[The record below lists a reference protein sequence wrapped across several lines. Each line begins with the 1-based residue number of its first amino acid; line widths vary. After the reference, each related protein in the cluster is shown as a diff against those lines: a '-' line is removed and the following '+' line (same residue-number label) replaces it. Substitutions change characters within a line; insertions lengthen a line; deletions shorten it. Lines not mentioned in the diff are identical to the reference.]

1 MQLLRTRLY
10 LSQSDWWT
18 FMRWEDKQERRARSG
33 HTSLIFSKVSSSSQ
47 CSCTSWDR
55 PSEIPLIL
63 LVADYM
69 SRSPPSLLASRHHTA
84 PMVAIVAKHGPRNQ
98 HVNMSTCT
106 WILDIYKRFSEALAP
121 FPWVNITSVP
131 AAARF
136 ALAWKVVCPL
146 VVSMGHC
153 SGTRSMQSGRQ
164 GSPSPGTHHNTKVWS
179 PFGQVELISHTC
191 GEN

>member
-121 FPWVNITSVP
+121 FSLSEHNIS
-131 AAARF
+131 
-136 ALAWKVVCPL
+136 
-146 VVSMGHC
+146 SC
-153 SGTRSMQSGRQ
+153 SGQVCSCLKS
-164 GSPSPGTHHNTKVWS
+164 SLPSRGFHGPLLWY
-179 PFGQVELISHTC
+179 
-191 GEN
+191 